1 MEQKKPKKY
10 KYISIEDKV
19 EDVMNHPAFKGFGF
33 YLFPWNDKSRYSK
46 NMTMKEVTS
55 LNLWHTNLNAK
66 EEVAGLNRLIDD
78 INKGYKV
85 FYDIYTEEEKK
96 SDPYKKYT
104 GLFYLRGKKNAPY
117 MIMLPGGGYFY
128 VGTLHEGLPVIQEIN
143 KYGYNTF
150 VLKYR
155 VDTGGNWTFDYE
167 NKAAKDLIRAVHFI
181 EEHYQELEVS
191 KDNYSLWGGSAGAR
205 TVSCAVYGEG
215 GIDKKECV
223 KPTLAVIAYVHFV
236 EKPKFDKN
244 DSAAFFIVGKN
255 DALVSWKNVKERVD
269 TMKREGVVVEEW
281 FIDNLEHGFGVGKGT
296 PAEGWIDKA
305 VKFWEK
311 NMKKK

>member
-1 MEQKKPKKY
+1 MESEPKKY
-10 KYISIEDKV
+10 KYVSIEDKV
-19 EDVMNHPAFKGFGF
+19 FDVMNHPAFKDFGF

-46 NMTMKEVTS
+46 SMTMKEVTS
-55 LNLWHTNLNAK
+55 LNLWHTNLNPK
-66 EEVAGLNRLIDD
+66 EEVDGLNRLIDD

-96 SDPYKKYT
+96 ADPFKKYT
-104 GLFYLRGKKNAPY
+104 GLFFLRGKKNAPY

-128 VGTLHEGLPVIQEIN
+128 VGTLHEGLPVIKEIN

-155 VDTGGNWTFDYE
+155 VDTGGNWTYDYE
-167 NKAAKDLIRAVHFI
+167 NKAAFI

-205 TVSCAVYGEG
+205 TVSCAVYREA
-215 GIDKKECV
+215 GIDKKDCV
-223 KPTLAVIAYVHFV
+223 KPALSVIAYVHFV
-236 EKPKFDKN
+236 EKPKFNKD
-244 DSAAFFIVGKN
+244 DSAAFFIVGKK
-255 DALVSWKNVKERVD
+255 DLYVPWTNVKERAER
-269 TMKREGVVVEEW
+269 MKKEGVVVEDYY
-281 FIDNLEHGFGVGKGT
+281 IDNLEHGFGVGKGT

-311 NMKKK
+311 NMKK

>member
-1 MEQKKPKKY
+1 MESEPKKY

-19 EDVMNHPAFKGFGF
+19 FDVMNHPAFKDFGF

-46 NMTMKEVTS
+46 SMTMKEVTS
-55 LNLWHTNLNAK
+55 LNLWHTNLNPK
-66 EEVAGLNRLIDD
+66 EEVDGLNRLIDD

-96 SDPYKKYT
+96 ADPFKKYT
-104 GLFYLRGKKNAPY
+104 GLFFLRGKKNAPY

-128 VGTLHEGLPVIQEIN
+128 VGTLHEGLPVIKEIN

-155 VDTGGNWTFDYE
+155 VDTGGNWTYDYE

-191 KDNYSLWGGSAGAR
+191 KDNFSLWGGSAGAR
-205 TVSCAVYGEG
+205 TVSCAV
-215 GIDKKECV
+215 
-223 KPTLAVIAYVHFV
+223 
-236 EKPKFDKN
+236 
-244 DSAAFFIVGKN
+244 
-255 DALVSWKNVKERVD
+255 
-269 TMKREGVVVEEW
+269 
-281 FIDNLEHGFGVGKGT
+281 
-296 PAEGWIDKA
+296 
-305 VKFWEK
+305 
-311 NMKKK
+311 

>member
-1 MEQKKPKKY
+1 MEQSNPKKY
-10 KYISIEDKV
+10 KYISVEDKV
-19 EDVMNHPAFKGFGF
+19 QDVMNHPAFKGFGF
-33 YLFPWNDKSRYSK
+33 YLFPWNDKNRYSK
-46 NMTMKEVTS
+46 NMIMREVTS

-85 FYDIYTEEEKK
+85 FYDIYTEKEKQ

-104 GLFYLRGKKNAPY
+104 GLFFLRGKKNAPY

-128 VGTLHEGLPVIQEIN
+128 VGTLHEGLTVIQEIN

-155 VDTGGNWTFDYE
+155 VDTGGKWTYDYE

-181 EEHYQELEVS
+181 EEHYKELEVS
-191 KDNYSLWGGSAGAR
+191 KENYSLWGGSAGAR
-205 TVSCAVYGEG
+205 TVSCAVYGEA
-215 GIDKKECV
+215 GIDKKDCV
-223 KPTLAVIAYVHFV
+223 KPALAVIAYVHFV
-236 EKPKFDKN
+236 AKPSFNKN

-255 DALVSWKNVKERVD
+255 DALVPWTNVKERVD
-269 TMKREGVVVEEW
+269 IMKKEGVTVEAM

-296 PAEGWIDKA
+296 PAERWIDKA

>member
-1 MEQKKPKKY
+1 MESEPKKY
-10 KYISIEDKV
+10 KYVSIEDKV
-19 EDVMNHPAFKGFGF
+19 FDVMNHPAFKDFGF

-46 NMTMKEVTS
+46 SMTMKEVTS
-55 LNLWHTNLNAK
+55 LNLWHTNLNPK
-66 EEVAGLNRLIDD
+66 EEVDGLNRLIDD

-96 SDPYKKYT
+96 ADPFKKYT
-104 GLFYLRGKKNAPY
+104 GLFFLRGKKNAPY

-128 VGTLHEGLPVIQEIN
+128 VGTLHEGLPVIKEIN

-155 VDTGGNWTFDYE
+155 VDTGGNWTYDYE

-191 KDNYSLWGGSAGAR
+191 KDNFSLWGGSAGAR
-205 TVSCAVYGEG
+205 TVSCAVYGEA
-215 GIDKKECV
+215 GIDKKDCV
-223 KPTLAVIAYVHFV
+223 KPALSVIAYVHFV
-236 EKPKFDKN
+236 EKPKFNKD
-244 DSAAFFIVGKN
+244 DSPAFFIVGKK
-255 DALVSWKNVKERVD
+255 DLYVPWTNVKERAER
-269 TMKREGVVVEEW
+269 MKKEGVVVEDYYV
-281 FIDNLEHGFGVGKGT
+281 DNLEHGFGVGKGT

-311 NMKKK
+311 NMKK